1 MRFNNTGLSFRV
13 QLLEFNTRSTRKFSL
28 FIVLLA
34 LTALLTPLDTSANGS
49 SPTISE
55 KKIALTLLEGQID
68 REIINMLKL
77 SEVQYIRLKELNKL
91 YKVELAGIGIL
102 TSGNTFQVENRT
114 NQLANRYY
122 VAMNKVLTPKQ
133 IKAYINEYSKLL
145 TYN

>member
-102 TSGNTFQVENRT
+102 TSGNGFQVENRT